1 MKQIILTLIS
11 LFVIH
16 SAIAQENKFKQLEF
30 LLGNW
35 HGTGSGFGNN
45 NSVIESSFNLVMDNN
60 YIEVSNESKFE
71 PSEKNPEGE
80 HHIDK
85 GFISF
90 DKTRSTIVFRQFNI
104 EGYFN
109 QYVLVDSLSN
119 ETTLV
124 FSTEYIEN
132 FVPGGKARWVIKK
145 LSETEIET
153 RFDVSFPNKDYT
165 CFGINNLIKQ

>member
-145 LSETEIET
+145 LS
-153 RFDVSFPNKDYT
+153 
-165 CFGINNLIKQ
+165 